1 MRKKKLFGLVLGL
14 VFSMAIFSGC
24 GSSKSNVA
32 QTYGEAAE
40 IKIAVLGS
48 ADQFTKRQDF
58 MIGMDLAI
66 KELEAQNVKISYEKI
81 DDGHSR
87 DSGIALAKDVAND
100 SKYTAAFTLQS
111 SDVVESITAIF
122 EAAKKPLLIVNEV
135 FDGTMN
141 KGYEYVLA
149 GVISAEA
156 SGQALAKYCEAN
168 GIKWVATAHSGSQ
181 YENTLARGFNDTAM
195 DSKSTYLLDSTQG
208 PDNAS
213 EFADMYARWSILGV
227 QAALVSFDD
236 LEWACEVISNIKAQ
250 NKDILILGDAKYNDV
265 EKMAAYKDVL
275 EGMVVAGSSGVAS
288 QEKLQAFY
296 NKYNA
301 TVKKEHNMLPT
312 SVTAQ
317 AYDFVHMIAQNVKK
331 STNAQEFMK
340 NMKSTEGYAGVT
352 GVKFNSK
359 GQLEEEPNYWTV
371 RDAQMYRMT

>member
-1 MRKKKLFGLVLGL
+1 MRKKKLFGLALGL

-32 QTYGEAAE
+32 QMYGEAAE
-40 IKIAVLGS
+40 IKLAILGS

-66 KELEAQNVKISYEKI
+66 KDLEAQNVKVSYEKI

-100 SKYTAAFTLQS
+100 SNYTAAFTLQT

-122 EAAKKPLLIVNEV
+122 EEAEKPLLIVNEV
-135 FDGTMN
+135 LDSTMN

-156 SGQALAKYCEAN
+156 GGRALARYCESN
-168 GIKWVATAHSGSQ
+168 GIKWLATSHSSTP
-181 YENTLARGFNDTAM
+181 YETTFARGFNDAAM
-195 DSKSTYLLDSTQG
+195 DVKSTFLLDSTAG
-208 PDNAS
+208 PDNAG
-213 EFADMYARWSILGV
+213 EFADMYARWNVLGV

-250 NKDILILGDAKYNDV
+250 NKDILILGDAKYYDV
-265 EKMAAYKDVL
+265 EAMSAYKDVL
-275 EGMVVAGSSGVAS
+275 EGIVVAGSSGVAYE
-288 QEKLQAFY
+288 EKLKEFY
-296 NKYNA
+296 DKYEAKFLKDQNILIG
-301 TVKKEHNMLPT
+301 T
-312 SVTAQ
+312 VTAQ

-331 STNAQEFMK
+331 SANVQEFMK
-340 NMKSTEGYAGVT
+340 NMKSAEGYAGVT

>member
-1 MRKKKLFGLVLGL
+1 MRKKKLFGLVFGL

-58 MIGMDLAI
+58 MIGIDLAI
-66 KELEAQNVKISYEKI
+66 KELETQNVKISYEKI

-87 DSGIALAKDVAND
+87 DSGIALAQDVAND
-100 SKYTAAFTLQS
+100 SKYTAAFTLQT

-122 EAAKKPLLIVNEV
+122 EAANKPLIVASEV
-135 FDGTMN
+135 LDSTMN
-141 KGYEYVLA
+141 GLEYVLA

-156 SGQALAKYCEAN
+156 GGQALAKYCEAN
-168 GIKWVATAHSGSQ
+168 GIKWVATAHSDSP
-181 YENTLARGFNDTAM
+181 YEKMFARGFNDAAM
-195 DSKSTYLLDSTQG
+195 NSKSIHLVDSTSG

-213 EFADMYARWSILGV
+213 EFADMYARWSVLGV

-250 NKDILILGDAKYNDV
+250 NKDILILGDAKYNDL

-275 EGMVVAGSSGVAS
+275 EGMVVAGSSGVES

-296 NKYNA
+296 DKYNA
-301 TVKKEHNMLPT
+301 TVKKEYNMLPT

-331 STNAQEFMK
+331 SANVQEFMK
-340 NMKSTEGYAGVT
+340 NMKSAEGYAGVT

>member
-1 MRKKKLFGLVLGL
+1 MRKKKLFGLALGL

-48 ADQFTKRQDF
+48 AEQFTKRQDF
-58 MIGMDLAI
+58 LIGMDLAV
-66 KELEAQNVKISYEKI
+66 KELEAKNVKISYEKI

-87 DSGIALAKDVAND
+87 DSGVALAKDVAND
-100 SKYTAAFTLQS
+100 SNYTAAFTLQN

-122 EAAKKPLLIVNEV
+122 EEAKKPLLIVNEV
-135 FDGTMN
+135 FDSTM
-141 KGYEYVLA
+141 KGLEYVLA

-156 SGQALAKYCEAN
+156 GGQALAKYCEAN
-168 GIKWVATAHSGSQ
+168 GIKWVATAHSDSP
-181 YENTLARGFNDTAM
+181 YEKMFARGFNDAAM
-195 DSKSTYLLDSTQG
+195 NSKSIHLVDSTSG

-213 EFADMYARWSILGV
+213 EFADMYARWSVLGV

-250 NKDILILGDAKYNDV
+250 NKDILILGDAKYYDV
-265 EKMAAYKDVL
+265 EAMSAYKDVL
-275 EGMVVAGSSGVAS
+275 EGIVVAGSSGVAYE
-288 QEKLQAFY
+288 EKLKEFY
-296 NKYNA
+296 DKYEA
-301 TVKKEHNMLPT
+301 KFLKEQNILIGT
-312 SVTAQ
+312 VTAQ

-331 STNAQEFMK
+331 SANVQEFMK
-340 NMKSTEGYAGVT
+340 NMKSAEGYAGVT

>member
-1 MRKKKLFGLVLGL
+1 MRKKKLFGLALGL
-14 VFSMAIFSGC
+14 VFSMVIFSGC

-141 KGYEYVLA
+141 KGYEYILA

-156 SGQALAKYCEAN
+156 SGQALAKYCETK
-168 GIKWVATAHSGSQ
+168 GIKWVAAAHSGSQ
-181 YENTLARGFNDTAM
+181 YENTLARGFNDAAM
-195 DSKSTYLLDSTQG
+195 ASKSTYLLDSTQG

-213 EFADMYARWSILGV
+213 EFADMYARWSVLGV

-250 NKDILILGDAKYNDV
+250 NKNILILGDAKYNDV

-288 QEKLQAFY
+288 EDKLKAFY
-296 NKYNA
+296 DKYEA
-301 TVKKEHNMLPT
+301 KYLKEQNFLIN

>member
-1 MRKKKLFGLVLGL
+1 MRKKKLFGLALGL

-48 ADQFTKRQDF
+48 AEQFTKRQDF
-58 MIGMDLAI
+58 LIGMDLAV
-66 KELEAQNVKISYEKI
+66 KELEAKNVKISY
-81 DDGHSR
+81 
-87 DSGIALAKDVAND
+87 DSGVALAKDVAND
-100 SKYTAAFTLQS
+100 SNYTAAFTLQN

-122 EAAKKPLLIVNEV
+122 EEAKKPLLIVNEV
-135 FDGTMN
+135 FDSTM
-141 KGYEYVLA
+141 KGLEYVLA

-156 SGQALAKYCEAN
+156 GGQALAKYCEAN
-168 GIKWVATAHSGSQ
+168 GIKWVATAHSDSP
-181 YENTLARGFNDTAM
+181 YEKMFARGFNDAAM
-195 DSKSTYLLDSTQG
+195 NSKSIHLVDSTSG

-213 EFADMYARWSILGV
+213 EFADMYARWSVLGV

-250 NKDILILGDAKYNDV
+250 NKDILILGDAKYYDV
-265 EKMAAYKDVL
+265 EAMSAYKDVL
-275 EGMVVAGSSGVAS
+275 EGIVVAGSSGVAYE
-288 QEKLQAFY
+288 EKLKEFY
-296 NKYNA
+296 DKYEA
-301 TVKKEHNMLPT
+301 KFLKEQNILIGT
-312 SVTAQ
+312 VTAQ

-331 STNAQEFMK
+331 SANVQEFMK
-340 NMKSTEGYAGVT
+340 NMKSAEGYAGVT